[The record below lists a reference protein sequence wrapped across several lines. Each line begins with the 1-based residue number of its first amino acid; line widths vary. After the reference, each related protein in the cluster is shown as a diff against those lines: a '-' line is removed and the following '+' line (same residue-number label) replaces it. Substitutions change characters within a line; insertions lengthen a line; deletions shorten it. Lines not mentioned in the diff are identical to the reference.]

1 MSPNAA
7 TLRLAVFPRVQARL
21 GILADVL
28 LVLAGTGIVAGAAQI
43 SFTIPGTPVP
53 ITAQTFAVVLVG
65 ASLGSIRGFASL
77 SLYLLAGMLLPFY
90 SDGAKG
96 IDEIMGVTGGYII
109 GFVAAAAVT
118 GYLAER
124 GQDRKLVS
132 SVGAMLIGNVIIY
145 LCGLPWLAQTLH
157 TNFAKT
163 MEYGLNPFLVGDII
177 KLCVAGAAL
186 PTAWLA
192 VKKITERR

>member
-1 MSPNAA
+1 MNPNAA
-7 TLRLAVFPRVQARL
+7 TLRLALFPRVQARL

-43 SFTIPGTPVP
+43 SFHIPGTPVP

-65 ASLGSIRGFASL
+65 AALGSVRGFLSL
-77 SLYLLAGMLLPFY
+77 SLYLLAGMVLPFY
-90 SDGAKG
+90 ANGAKG

-118 GYLAER
+118 GWLAER

-132 SVGAMLIGNVIIY
+132 AIGSMLIGNVIIY
-145 LCGLPWLAQTLH
+145 LCGLPWLAETLH

-163 MEYGLNPFLVGDII
+163 MQYGLNPFLAGDII

-192 VKKITERR
+192 VKKINESR